1 MIRILF
7 FADNLTEGGA
17 EKVLRTLV
25 NNMNQEKFEITVHT
39 VEKGDAEGLLKPGI
53 RYRAINRC
61 RTAWGKKLFS
71 YWIRLCAELKWLY
84 PLYIKDDYDIEVAY
98 LECGPTKILAGS
110 TNQKA
115 KKIAWVHCDLAL
127 KEGVAAQAGKLKKY
141 YNQYD
146 KVVCVSRNV
155 RDSFGEMFGAS
166 PESVV
171 LYNINDEEDILTK
184 AEAFTVE
191 KKEGTNLLA
200 VGRLARQKGFD
211 RLLDAC
217 ELLKKEGHLF
227 HLRILGEGG
236 ERQALEQQIR
246 QNGLEDY
253 VSLEGFQG
261 NPYPYMKAADM
272 IVCSSRYEGL
282 STVVTEALILGKPV
296 VTTPCTGVGELLGD
310 SKYGLITQDS
320 VEGLCSG
327 IGRMLADTA
336 LRKSYAEKAALRGR
350 DFSKE
355 TVLTQTERFLREELR
370 GNKGKI
376 DEREFI

>member
-1 MIRILF
+1 MIKILF
-7 FADNLTEGGA
+7 FIDTLTGGGA

-39 VEKGDAEGLLKPGI
+39 VEKEDPEGLLKPGI
-53 RYRAINRC
+53 WYRAINRC

-71 YWIRLCAELKWLY
+71 YWIRLCVELKWLY
-84 PLYIKDDYDIEVAY
+84 PIYIKDDYDIEVAY

-146 KVVCVSRNV
+146 KVVCVSQNV
-155 RDSFGEMFGAS
+155 RDSFAEMFGAS

-253 VSLEGFQG
+253 VSLEGFQS

-296 VTTPCTGVGELLGD
+296 VTTPCTGMNELLGD
-310 SKYGLITQDS
+310 DQYGLITEDS
-320 VEGLCSG
+320 VAG
-327 IGRMLADTA
+327 IYRGIKVLLDDPELQTY
-336 LRKSYAEKAALRGR
+336 YAKAAALRA
-350 DFSKE
+350 E
-355 TVLTQTERFLREELR
+355 TFTKAKTVGETERFFSGLLR
-370 GNKGKI
+370 
-376 DEREFI
+376 